1 MNIAQCILYI
11 LAGLGAGVVTGLAGL
26 SAAVVILLQRIL
38 VRVRRFELPA
48 S

>member
-1 MNIAQCILYI
+1 MKIVKSLRAEFTKLYRI
-11 LAGLGAGVVTGLAGL
+11 VGEGRNEKIRR
-26 SAAVVILLQRIL
+26 SILLQRIL